1 MFIFKLIRSMH
12 SDFLI
17 VYHVSTQFAY
27 DYKEILSHHQGSSVF
42 FYAAHLSVL
51 MRRSRKDNSGRSV
64 TDNGSE
70 NSSDHLN
77 DCCAP

>member
-42 FYAAHLSVL
+42 FTLRISLS
-51 MRRSRKDNSGRSV
+51 
-64 TDNGSE
+64 
-70 NSSDHLN
+70 
-77 DCCAP
+77 